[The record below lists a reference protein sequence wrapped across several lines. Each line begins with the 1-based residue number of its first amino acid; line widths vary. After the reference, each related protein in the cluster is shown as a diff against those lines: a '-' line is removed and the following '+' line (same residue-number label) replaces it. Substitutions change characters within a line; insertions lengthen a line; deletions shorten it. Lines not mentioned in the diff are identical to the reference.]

1 MSPSSPYW
9 DTVMDMDSATNV
21 QYGKRLMPVMVD
33 EAAVETPDR
42 ICFSIPRSTDLRA
55 GFHDITFQTVS
66 S

>member
-1 MSPSSPYW
+1 
-9 DTVMDMDSATNV
+9 MDMDSATNV